1 MFITICDVLKMEG
14 FEDVQVIASDSGLS
28 RRVENVYFMEVPDI
42 YAYIEQNGLLLT
54 TLYPIADK
62 PEHIETLIPKL
73 AEMNVAG
80 IAIKPGRYVAEIP
93 EIMVEQ
99 ANELGIP
106 LMQLPDGANLST
118 LANQVLTKF
127 LDVKTS
133 LLEFRNKMH
142 QQLLELLLE
151 GTDVNKFVLSIANL
165 VNAPILLLNN
175 DFEYVRSSIQKEH
188 EISIH
193 RKPYNSGS
201 SKSTFSVQVGNTL
214 YEKNDIF
221 IQCIYAGGNEYGF
234 LVVLLDKE
242 KNLTE
247 DIIIAIEQAS
257 FIIAFLFQTEQTL
270 LQKERNHLSSF
281 VRDIFHNQYSS
292 QTEMIEKA
300 KVFKWNLQFPFVLV
314 SIKTNEKESEKKL
327 AIFNKMLDSGLIERS
342 ASKIVDVPIE
352 NCKVLYINDSL
363 VCFISLVSENNV
375 RQKLQNLGDVILSLF
390 EKYGNLGVSI
400 SDTVHRFNQIKEYYD
415 NSTLVFQ
422 VYKENLQKQ
431 SYVHFY
437 GDIGLFRLFHYV
449 ENLFILE
456 DFVTEKLGKV
466 FEYDKRKNTNLLE
479 TLRYYIKNNTNVQKT
494 SEDMFVHYNTMRY
507 RINKLK
513 ELGIDGEDGFE
524 LTEIALAYQ
533 LHQYLQLKKG

>member
-14 FEDVQVIASDSGLS
+14 YEDVKVIAGDSGLN

-42 YAYIEQNGLLLT
+42 YAYIDQNGLLLT

-62 PEHIETLIPKL
+62 PEHIQTLIPKL
-73 AEMNVAG
+73 AEMNLAG

-175 DFEYVRSSIQKEH
+175 DFEYVRSSIQKEN
-188 EISIH
+188 EILIH
-193 RKPYNSGS
+193 RKPYNSDS
-201 SKSTFSVQVGNTL
+201 SYSAFSVQVGNTF

-247 DIIIAIEQAS
+247 DMIIAIEQAS

-327 AIFNKMLDSGLIERS
+327 AIFHKMLDSGLIERS

-456 DFVTEKLGKV
+456 DFVMEKLGKV
-466 FEYDKRKNTNLLE
+466 FEYDKKKNTNLIE

>member
-1 MFITICDVLKMEG
+1 MFITICDVLKMER
-14 FEDVQVIASDSGLS
+14 FENVEVMAGHSGLS

-42 YAYIEQNGLLLT
+42 YAYIDQNGLLLT
-54 TLYPIADK
+54 TLYPVADK
-62 PEHIETLIPKL
+62 PALIQTLIPKL
-73 AEMNVAG
+73 AEMNLAG

-93 EIMVEQ
+93 EIMVKQ

-106 LMQLPDGANLST
+106 LLKLPNDANLST

-151 GTDVNKFVLSIANL
+151 GTDVNKFIHSIASL
-165 VNAPILLLNN
+165 VNAPVLLLNN
-175 DFEYVRSSIQKEH
+175 DFDYVGSSIQKEH

-193 RKPYNSGS
+193 RKPYNSSS
-201 SKSTFSVQVGNTL
+201 SKSTFSVQVGNAF
-214 YEKNDIF
+214 YGKNDIF

-247 DIIIAIEQAS
+247 DMIIAIEQAS

-327 AIFNKMLDSGLIERS
+327 AIFHKMLDSGLIERS

-375 RQKLQNLGDVILSLF
+375 RQKLQNLGDVILSQF

-466 FEYDKRKNTNLLE
+466 FEYDKRKNTNLIE

>member
-1 MFITICDVLKMEG
+1 MFITISDVLNMEG
-14 FEDVQVIASDSGLS
+14 FEDVEVLAGEAGLS

-42 YAYIEQNGLLLT
+42 YAYIDQNGLLLT
-54 TLYPIADK
+54 TLYPVADK

-73 AEMNVAG
+73 AELNLAG

-93 EIMVEQ
+93 TIMVEQ
-99 ANELGIP
+99 ANEFGIP
-106 LMQLPDGANLST
+106 LMKLPDGANLST
-118 LANQVLTKF
+118 LTNQVLTKF

-151 GTDVNKFVLSIANL
+151 GTDVNKFVHSIASL
-165 VNAPILLLNN
+165 VNAPVLLLNN
-175 DFEYVRSSIQKEH
+175 DFEYVGSSLHNEHKISIQHKA
-188 EISIH
+188 
-193 RKPYNSGS
+193 YNSDA
-201 SKSTFSVQVGNTL
+201 SKSTFSVQVDDTV
-214 YEKNDIF
+214 YDKNDLF
-221 IQCIYAGGNEYGF
+221 IQCIFAGGNDYGF
-234 LVVLLDKE
+234 LVILLEKE

-247 DIIIAIEQAS
+247 DLIIAIEQAS

-281 VRDIFHNQYSS
+281 VRDIFHNQYTS
-292 QTEMIEKA
+292 QMEMIEKA
-300 KVFKWNLQFPFVLV
+300 KVFRWNLQFPLVLV
-314 SIKTNEKESEKKL
+314 SIKTNEKDSEKKL
-327 AIFNKMLDSGLIERS
+327 AIFHKMLDSGLIEGS
-342 ASKIVDVPIE
+342 ASKMVDVPIE

-363 VCFISLVSENNV
+363 VCFISLVSEKNV
-375 RQKLQNLGDVILSLF
+375 RKKLQNLGDTIVTLF
-390 EKYGNLGVSI
+390 EKNGHLGVSI
-400 SDTVHRFNQIKEYYD
+400 SDTVHHFNQMKEYYD

-422 VYKENLQKQ
+422 VYKEHLQKQ

-449 ENLFILE
+449 DNLYILE

-466 FEYDKRKNTNLLE
+466 FEYDKKKNTNLLE
-479 TLRYYIKNNTNVQKT
+479 TLKYYIKNNTNVQKT
-494 SEDMFVHYNTMRY
+494 AEDMFVHYNTMRY

-524 LTEIALAYQ
+524 LTEISLAYQ